1 MMCAAHAKCCA
12 DCDERNMNLVVD
24 IGNSRVK
31 AAVTDGGRVVRM
43 IAGERFDVGMMRA
56 LQSEFP
62 DIERAVVSSTAGDAE
77 AAAGVI
83 RQVGVWCM
91 MFTPQVPVPVANA
104 YGSPGTLGADR
115 LAAAVGIAA
124 MYPGRNAAII
134 DCGTALTV
142 DLLTADGTYR
152 GGFISP
158 GLRMRFAALHEHTS
172 RLPECGPTEEILP
185 LGTDTR
191 SCIEQGVMQGMTA
204 EIEAHIARFEAKNDD
219 LLKIFTGGDAKFFVK
234 RIKNAIFA
242 NCEPVICGLDRIL
255 EYNVSE

>member
-1 MMCAAHAKCCA
+1 
-12 DCDERNMNLVVD
+12 MNLIVD

-31 AAVTDGGRVVRM
+31 AAVTENGRVVNT
-43 IAGERFDVGMMRA
+43 IVGERFDGQMLGALLAEYPSVNRA
-56 LQSEFP
+56 
-62 DIERAVVSSTAGDAE
+62 IVASTAGDAE
-77 AAAGVI
+77 AAAEII
-83 RQVGVWCM
+83 RQAGVQAVA
-91 MFTPQVPVPVANA
+91 FTPQVAVPIANA
-104 YGSPGTLGADR
+104 YGSPATLGADR
-115 LAAAVGIAA
+115 LAAAVGIAS
-124 MYPGRNAAII
+124 MYPHRNAAIV

-172 RLPECGPTEEILP
+172 RLPECGPTDEILP

-191 SCIEQGVMQGMTA
+191 TCIEQGVMQGMTA
-204 EIEAHIARFEAKNDD
+204 EIEGHISRFEAENDG
-219 LLKIFTGGDAKFFVK
+219 LLKIFTGGDAKYFVK

-255 EYNVSE
+255 EYNVR

>member
-1 MMCAAHAKCCA
+1 M
-12 DCDERNMNLVVD
+12 MNLIVD

-31 AAVTDGGRVVRM
+31 AAVTDGGRVVCMRTF
-43 IAGERFDVGMMRA
+43 GGFDRRTVGSLLA
-56 LQSEFP
+56 EYP
-62 DIERAVVSSTAGDAE
+62 DVRKAIVSSTADDAARTAAE
-77 AAAGVI
+77 IEAAGV
-83 RQVGVWCM
+83 RCAV
-91 MFTPQVPVPVANA
+91 FTPQMPVPIANDYA
-104 YGSPGTLGADR
+104 SPQTLGADR

-134 DCGTALTV
+134 DCGTALTA

-158 GLRMRFAALHEHTS
+158 GMRMRFAALHEHTS
-172 RLPECGPTEEILP
+172 RLPECGPTDEIAP
-185 LGTDTR
+185 LGRDTR

-255 EYNVSE
+255 EYNVPE

>member
-1 MMCAAHAKCCA
+1 
-12 DCDERNMNLVVD
+12 MNLIVD

-31 AAVTDGGRVVRM
+31 AAVTDGGRVVRTVS
-43 IAGERFDVGMMRA
+43 GERFGEEMLAA
-56 LQSEFP
+56 LRDGYP
-62 DIERAVVSSTAGDAE
+62 ALAKAIVSSTAGDAAE
-77 AAAGVI
+77 AAAAIERSGMRCLV
-83 RQVGVWCM
+83 
-91 MFTPQVPVPVANA
+91 FTPDVPVPIANA
-104 YGSPGTLGADR
+104 YGSPATLGADR

-124 MYPGRNAAII
+124 MYPGRNAAIV

-158 GLRMRFAALHEHTS
+158 GMRMRFGALHEHTS
-172 RLPECGPTEEILP
+172 RLPECGPADEILP
-185 LGTDTR
+185 LGYDTR
-191 SCIEQGVMQGMTA
+191 TCIEQGVMQGMTA
-204 EIEAHIARFEAKNDD
+204 EIEAHIARFEAENDD

-242 NCEPVICGLDRIL
+242 TCEPVICGLDRIL